1 MNKNKI
7 FKVFIVFSVLSMI
20 LIWNGDCNSL
30 AASKSKKAYTA
41 YEKFLKNIYSKKEF
55 RSLKNLTWGDIYFMA
70 KDISGDKIPELII
83 RETFTAPNEYYI
95 YTYKN
100 GKVKKLK
107 TINYYKG
114 GELTKIYPSKH
125 ILSADEGDSWTH
137 HLIYY
142 RVQHGKIKIIAR
154 KKNGKYYYNGKVV
167 SKKTYDKFVKKLKKT
182 KGYSFDKGKY
192 AFKKN
197 TSKNRKKYLK

>member
-30 AASKSKKAYTA
+30 AASKSKKAYKA
-41 YEKFLKNIYSKKEF
+41 YEKFLKNIFDNKDFKL
-55 RSLKNLTWGDIYFMA
+55 LKNSPCGEVYFMA

-83 RETFTAPNEYYI
+83 CQTITNPNGYYI

-107 TINYYKG
+107 EINFYLG
-114 GELTKIYPSKH
+114 GELRKIYPSKH
-125 ILSADEGDSWTH
+125 ILAVDEGDSFTCH
-137 HLIYY
+137 RIYY
-142 RVQHGKIKIIAR
+142 RVQHGKIKTIAR

-167 SKKTYDKFVKKLKKT
+167 SKKTYNKFVKKLKKT
-182 KGYSFDKGKY
+182 KGYGFDKGKY